1 MLLKPRLRPDAFR
14 HEARVAIW
22 DYSLRM
28 AKQKPITGYGFSTL
42 SVQYVEQAYTDP
54 VMYNGFIA
62 TVIEL
67 NPAFAAQGKTM
78 QTHHPHNAF
87 LLYWLGIGI
96 FGLLA
101 FIALFVVAACLPIGE
116 NRVFL
121 WLFLFALF
129 LQCMTELVGA
139 HVLPQCIALVLFV
152 IEHGHRSAIQPL

>member
-1 MLLKPRLRPDAFR
+1 MRKLILSLIAAAIAGTNGMAQSGFTRAGWEP
-14 HEARVAIW
+14 EIVAYYHGDDMA
-22 DYSLRM
+22 DY
-28 AKQKPITGYGFSTL
+28 
-42 SVQYVEQAYTDP
+42 VTD
-54 VMYNGFIA
+54 F
-62 TVIEL
+62 IEL

-129 LQCMTELVGA
+129 LQCMTEPVGA

-152 IEHGHRSAIQPL
+152 IEHGHRSALQPL